1 MENRRYEINDIESML
16 APKCEF
22 KASERLKAS
31 VMARAKA
38 SAVASKPAPRSFVR
52 RFAPWLAAA
61 CVAAVM
67 LTVFPWP
74 KGAVQPAE
82 MPAWQDATAKADV
95 EVKVQPAVEDEIPAK
110 VPEVVTDAVPEAVS
124 KPAVEIPASK
134 ADLGGTLA
142 KNERANADKPV
153 TEAVDMD
160 NVNFVTEADMPITN
174 MENYELTAEEL
185 AMIQKQEQLEYL
197 AQINLELEMI
207 ELMIK
212 SNNKILEH
220 E

>member
-1 MENRRYEINDIESML
+1 ML

-31 VMARAKA
+31 VMARAK
-38 SAVASKPAPRSFVR
+38 SSVVASKPVPRSFVR

-82 MPAWQDATAKADV
+82 MPLQQSAIAKTDLEAS
-95 EVKVQPAVEDEIPAK
+95 PAVEAK
-110 VPEVVTDAVPEAVS
+110 VPEAVTDAVPEAVS

-153 TEAVDMD
+153 AEAVDMD